1 MHVIRPRMPFTGP
14 PCSHPSMLAVALAG
28 VLSLGAPASP
38 EAATAPP
45 SRVDAAPTLTR
56 VVDPANPV
64 TTEAYESGGAGWIDL
79 NGDGFLD
86 LFVPNGNLVSQDNS
100 LFVHTSGLSFQRV
113 ATGPVVHDGGSSI
126 GGVWGDWN
134 RDGHPDLFVTNR
146 ASFGNFLYQG
156 VGDTAFV
163 NVTGVAAVDDRA
175 NSNSASWVDVDN
187 DGDLDLY
194 VVNFAGADFLYLN
207 SGPPSF
213 ALVSTPVPS
222 LTPGAEFSIHGTW
235 ADFDDDGDEDFFVGN
250 AGTQNDYLY
259 VNGGGLAFVKRTI
272 PDGRASLSASW
283 GDFDQDGLLDL
294 FVANRGNPS
303 ILYRNGG
310 PPGFAL
316 TAVPP
321 SIYTPDL
328 ANSVG
333 SAWGDADND
342 GDLDLFVSN
351 DGAPSFFYLNAGP
364 PTYALTRTDPG
375 SPLTQVVPSFGCS
388 WADVDR
394 DGDLDLF
401 VANQVNVPNDL
412 YRNDG
417 PAGNW
422 LAVQCVGTQSNPSGV
437 GARVRV
443 LSTIDGT
450 PRWQTQQV
458 MPLTGYNSQN
468 LELHFGLGDATG
480 VDSLV
485 IRWPS
490 GHIDAFG
497 MIGGDRVVTV
507 TEGLGATDAP
517 AAASARDLSL
527 ALRSPNPASNTVD
540 FEYALASAAHVRLEL
555 VDVTGRS
562 VAVLESR
569 RMEAGTHR
577 VRYDRLG
584 GLPSGRYW
592 GRLRAGDATVRV
604 PIAIVH

>member
-1 MHVIRPRMPFTGP
+1 MVPVTRQTT
-14 PCSHPSMLAVALAG
+14 LAIALAYN
-28 VLSLGAPASP
+28 LSLGSVPSA
-38 EAATAPP
+38 EAADTSP
-45 SRVDAAPTLTR
+45 SRVHGAPTLTR
-56 VVDPANPV
+56 VVDPTNPV
-64 TTEAYESGGAGWIDL
+64 TTEACESGGAGWIDL

-86 LFVPNGNLVSQDNS
+86 LFVPNGNLTSQDNS
-100 LFVHTSGLSFQRV
+100 LFVHTSGLSFQKV
-113 ATGPVVHDGGSSI
+113 ATGPVVHDGGTSI

-163 NVTGVAAVDDRA
+163 KVTGVAAVDDRA

-187 DGDLDLY
+187 DGELDLY
-194 VVNFAGADFLYLN
+194 VVNFGSADFLYAN
-207 SGPPSF
+207 SGAPSF
-213 ALVSTPVPS
+213 ALVPTPVPS

-235 ADFDDDGDEDFFVGN
+235 ADFDNDGDEDFFVGN

-259 VNGGGLAFVKRTI
+259 VNGGGLTFAKRVL
-272 PDGRASLSASW
+272 PDGRSSLGASW
-283 GDFDQDGLLDL
+283 GDFDQDGWLDL
-294 FVANRGNPS
+294 FVVNRGNPS
-303 ILYRNGG
+303 ILYRNEG

-316 TAVPP
+316 TAVAPA
-321 SIYTPDL
+321 IYTPDL

-351 DGAPSFFYLNAGP
+351 DGSPSFFYLNAGP

-375 SPLTQVVPSFGCS
+375 APLTQVVPSFGCS

-401 VANQVNVPNDL
+401 VANEVNVPNDL

-417 PAGNW
+417 PAGHW
-422 LAVQCVGTQSNPSGV
+422 LAIECAGTQSNPSGV
-437 GARVRV
+437 GAIVRV
-443 LSTIDGT
+443 LATIGGV
-450 PRWQTQQV
+450 PRWQMQQV

-468 LELHFGLGDATG
+468 LELHFGLAEATV

-490 GHIDAFG
+490 GLIDAFTLV
-497 MIGGDRVVTV
+497 GGDHVVTV

-517 AAASARDLSL
+517 ATVPPRGLSL
-527 ALRSPNPASNTVD
+527 ALRSPNPASNTVA
-540 FEYALASAAHVRLEL
+540 FEYALASPAHVRLDL
-555 VDVTGRS
+555 VDVAGRS
-562 VAVLESR
+562 VAVLENR
-569 RMEAGTHR
+569 RVEAGTHR

-584 GLPSGRYW
+584 ELPSGRYW
-592 GRLRAGDATVRV
+592 GRLRAGEATVRV
-604 PIAIVH
+604 PIAIMH